1 MATDKQYT
9 TLNVPTLRFPEFSG
23 EWGKYTLG
31 EKGETII
38 GLTYSPKDV
47 VQTDGIIVLRSSN
60 IQNGLIDYKDI
71 VRVQKKIKNSLITK
85 KDDILVCARNGSARL
100 IGKNALIEESDAN
113 HSFGAFMMI
122 YRSPQNRFIH
132 HLMNTKRYF
141 SQVGENLGARINQVT
156 TSDLNS
162 FEFYFP
168 TTANEINKIAAFID
182 LLNERIATQR
192 KVIERLETL
201 INGLNQA
208 VLNNHGVKT
217 QLKHVLTEV
226 VEKTTKLNQYDVL
239 SSTAK
244 GLFLQSEY
252 FDKEVASVDNVGYKI
267 LRKGQIVISPQNL
280 WLGNINYNDCFEVGM
295 VSPSYKIFAINDNN
309 NSLYISLLM
318 RTHKAFFEYANASEQ
333 GASIVR
339 RNLNMDD
346 FYAISFQIPS
356 RQEQDYVASAYQC
369 LFQRKQVEQKYLSQL
384 EIQKTYL
391 LSQMFI

>member
-1 MATDKQYT
+1 
-9 TLNVPTLRFPEFSG
+9 LRFPEFTG
-23 EWGKYTLG
+23 EWKLYQLSDLVNRVTRRNKNTQTNRPLTISAQYGLVDQITFFNKKIASADMSNYYLLK
-31 EKGETII
+31 KGEFAYNKS
-38 GLTYSPKDV
+38 YSGDYPWGAVKRLDLYEDGALSSLYICFAPKAFVSSDFLV
-47 VQTDGIIVLRSSN
+47 HYFETAKWYRGISEIA
-60 IQNGLIDYKDI
+60 GEG
-71 VRVQKKIKNSLITK
+71 
-85 KDDILVCARNGSARL
+85 ARNHGLLNIAIDDYFRTRHYLAPTKAEQDKISSL
-100 IGKNALIEESDAN
+100 FNLIEE
-113 HSFGAFMMI
+113 
-122 YRSPQNRFIH
+122 
-132 HLMNTKRYF
+132 
-141 SQVGENLGARINQVT
+141 RI
-156 TSDLNS
+156 
-162 FEFYFP
+162 
-168 TTANEINKIAAFID
+168 
-182 LLNERIATQR
+182 RTQK
-192 KVIERLETL
+192 KVIERIETL

-226 VEKTTKLNQYDVL
+226 VEKTSKLNQYDVL

-252 FDKEVASVDNVGYKI
+252 FDKEVASIDNVGYKI
-267 LRKGQIVISPQNL
+267 LRKGKIVISPQNL

-295 VSPSYKIFAINDNN
+295 VSPSYKIFAINDHY

-346 FYAISFQIPS
+346 FYAISFHIPT

-369 LFQRKQVEQKYLSQL
+369 LFRRKQVEQTYLSQL

>member
-1 MATDKQYT
+1 
-9 TLNVPTLRFPEFSG
+9 
-23 EWGKYTLG
+23 
-31 EKGETII
+31 
-38 GLTYSPKDV
+38 
-47 VQTDGIIVLRSSN
+47 
-60 IQNGLIDYKDI
+60 
-71 VRVQKKIKNSLITK
+71 
-85 KDDILVCARNGSARL
+85 
-100 IGKNALIEESDAN
+100 
-113 HSFGAFMMI
+113 
-122 YRSPQNRFIH
+122 
-132 HLMNTKRYF
+132 
-141 SQVGENLGARINQVT
+141 
-156 TSDLNS
+156 
-162 FEFYFP
+162 
-168 TTANEINKIAAFID
+168 
-182 LLNERIATQR
+182 
-192 KVIERLETL
+192 
-201 INGLNQA
+201 
-208 VLNNHGVKT
+208 
-217 QLKHVLTEV
+217 
-226 VEKTTKLNQYDVL
+226 VL